1 MATTEIPHYDPYA
14 REWQTL
20 TVEVPDAP
28 RRRRTRKRS
37 APRRG
42 PACTPLDHSGSAPVP
57 PYWVGTAFTETGP
70 LADMRTYV
78 KAPAI
83 RTHRAAVTLPADPGR
98 ITVTR

>member
-1 MATTEIPHYDPYA
+1 MITATTPWWNPHA
-14 REWQTL
+14 GEWQTL
-20 TVEVPDAP
+20 TAEIPDAP
-28 RRRRTRKRS
+28 RKRRTRTRRPVRRG
-37 APRRG
+37 APRDLTG
-42 PACTPLDHSGSAPVP
+42 LSAGSPLD
-57 PYWVGTAFTETGP
+57 PYWCDTAFGDAGP